1 MNNPYSPRKELE
13 NILTEMNKTSRPAP
27 LPKPIVS
34 IDVNKEEL
42 RAIIGEMNRAYAFR
56 EHPIVNKLYPKLLK
70 IWEENYD

>member
-1 MNNPYSPRKELE
+1 M
-13 NILTEMNKTSRPAP
+13 TKTTCTTP

-42 RAIIGEMNRAYAFR
+42 RAILGEMNRAYAFR

>member
-1 MNNPYSPRKELE
+1 
-13 NILTEMNKTSRPAP
+13 MNKITGPAP

-34 IDVNKEEL
+34 IDLNKEEL

-56 EHPIVNKLYPKLLK
+56 EHPIINKLFPKLQK

>member
-1 MNNPYSPRKELE
+1 
-13 NILTEMNKTSRPAP
+13 MNKITGPAP

-34 IDVNKEEL
+34 IDLDKEEL

-56 EHPIVNKLYPKLLK
+56 EHPIVNKLYPKLQK

>member
-13 NILTEMNKTSRPAP
+13 NILTEMNKTSHPAP

-56 EHPIVNKLYPKLLK
+56 EHPIVNKLYPKLQK